1 MTDHIA
7 VQGISAH
14 GRHGVL
20 EWEKQLGQRF
30 VVDLDLEVDLS
41 RAGGSDDLAHTV
53 NYAEVAADVVGILA
67 GEPLDL
73 IEAVAQRIA
82 DAALRYPLVEAV
94 DVTVHKPEAP
104 VGVPFTD
111 VSVHIRRPRDV
122 PVVVAMGANL
132 GDAGST
138 LAAAVAA
145 LARVDGVRVDRVSP
159 LFETDPVGGPD
170 QPVYLNAV
178 LLAHTRLA
186 PHRLLAALHQV
197 EADHGRVRDIRW
209 GARTLDLD
217 LVQYGDPT
225 TGGDVVS
232 GDPDLALPHP
242 RAHERAFV
250 LAPWAAVDPEAR
262 LRVQG
267 PDGGGGPVS
276 ALLEVADRTGVR
288 PAPEWRPTW

>member
-30 VVDLDLEVDLS
+30 VVDLDLEVDLA
-41 RAGGSDDLAHTV
+41 RPGASDDLAHTV

-94 DVTVHKPEAP
+94 EVTVHKPEAP

-111 VSVHIRRPRDV
+111 VSVHIRRLRDV
-122 PVVVAMGANL
+122 PVVLAMGANL

-186 PHRLLAALHQV
+186 PHRLLAALHRV
-197 EADHGRVRDIRW
+197 EANHGRVRDIRW

-225 TGGDVVS
+225 TGDDIVS
-232 GDPDLALPHP
+232 GDPDLTLPHP

-250 LAPWAAVDPEAR
+250 LAPWASVDPEAR

-267 PDGGGGPVS
+267 PDGDVVPVS

>member
-111 VSVHIRRPRDV
+111 VSVHIRRLRDV

-186 PHRLLAALHQV
+186 PHRLLAALHRV
-197 EADHGRVRDIRW
+197 EANHGRVRDIRW

-232 GDPDLALPHP
+232 GDPDLTLPHP

-250 LAPWAAVDPEAR
+250 LAPWAGVDPEAR

-267 PDGGGGPVS
+267 PDGDVVPVS